1 MRIKTLALAS
11 AWALASL
18 PTLAQE
24 ALPVAGPAIT
34 PQASQT
40 PQSLQALSLAE
51 VWRLAEEANPTL
63 RIKRAE
69 ITAAEGARTD
79 ARALLYNNPVLDL
92 GATRRQ
98 VPQDG
103 LPSARTREWAAG
115 VQQTLEIAGQRGHRR
130 DAAEAALRALQEE
143 ITDVR
148 TQVRV
153 DVSQFYFRVLA
164 LQQRIELEQE
174 ALGLFER
181 TAAAIQKRRTAGE
194 DTKLDANVAAV
205 EAERARNQLALA
217 RENLLDARAELAARL
232 QLPPER
238 LPQASGDLGVAT
250 TPAPYSLA
258 DLLSQA
264 ETQPRLRALGAREA
278 SARSRL
284 KLENARR
291 YPDLTVGISTGREG
305 MTAARERLSTVTLTV
320 PLPLFNRNA
329 TGIGQASTQ
338 LTQAE
343 ISRIAAV
350 RDVQAQVQALW
361 TKLESLRTRV
371 SRLQDVVLP
380 ALLDNQQLSLKSRQ
394 AGQIGLLELIVVN
407 RQALD
412 ARRDLNDALIDY
424 QITRLALELAAG
436 WSPEGVTP

>member
-1 MRIKTLALAS
+1 MRIKTLAVAS

-18 PTLAQE
+18 PGLAQD
-24 ALPVAGPAIT
+24 AMSVPRPANMLP
-34 PQASQT
+34 ASQA
-40 PQSLQALSLAE
+40 PQTLQALSLTE

-63 RIKRAE
+63 KIRRAE
-69 ITAAEGARTD
+69 IAAAEGAQTD
-79 ARALLYNNPVLDL
+79 SRALLYNNPVLDL
-92 GATRRQ
+92 NGTRRQ

-103 LPSARTREWAAG
+103 LPPARAQEWAAG
-115 VQQTLEIAGQRGHRR
+115 VQQTLEIAGQRGYRR

-143 ITDVR
+143 ILDVR

-194 DTKLDANVAAV
+194 DTKLDANVATV
-205 EAERARNQLALA
+205 EAERARNQLAVA
-217 RENLLDARAELAARL
+217 RENLLDARAELAAKL
-232 QLPPER
+232 QLLPAS
-238 LPQASGDLGVAT
+238 LPQAIGDLGVANS
-250 TPAPYSLA
+250 PAPYGLA
-258 DLLSQA
+258 DLLSKA
-264 ETQPRLRALGAREA
+264 EAQPRLRALGAREE

-284 KLENARR
+284 KLEHARR

-305 MTAARERLSTVTLTV
+305 LSGARERLTTVTLTV

-329 TGIGQASTQ
+329 TGIGQANTQ
-338 LTQAE
+338 LSQAE
-343 ISRIAAV
+343 ISRLAAV
-350 RDVQAQVQALW
+350 RDVQAQVQTLW

-380 ALLDNQQLSLKSRQ
+380 ALLDNQQLSLKSQR

-412 ARRDLNDALIDY
+412 ARRDLNDALVDY
-424 QITRLALELAAG
+424 HNTRLALELAAG
-436 WSPEGVTP
+436 WFAEGVTP

>member
-1 MRIKTLALAS
+1 MRIKTLAFAS
-11 AWALASL
+11 AWAVASL
-18 PTLAQE
+18 PGLAQDAMPVPRPANTSQ
-24 ALPVAGPAIT
+24 ALQA
-34 PQASQT
+34 PQG
-40 PQSLQALSLAE
+40 LHALSLAE
-51 VWRLAEEANPTL
+51 VWHLAEEANPTL
-63 RIKRAE
+63 KAKRAE
-69 ITAAEGARTD
+69 MAAAEGARTD
-79 ARALLYNNPVLDL
+79 AGALLYNNPVLDL
-92 GATRRQ
+92 DRTRRQ

-103 LPSARTREWAAG
+103 LPPARTREWAAG
-115 VQQTLEIAGQRGHRR
+115 VQQTLEIAGQRGFRR
-130 DAAEAALRALQEE
+130 DSADAALRALQQE
-143 ITDVR
+143 IMDVR
-148 TQVRV
+148 LQVRA
-153 DVSQFYFRVLA
+153 DVSQFYYRVLA

-194 DTKLDANVAAV
+194 DTKLDANVATV
-205 EAERARNQLALA
+205 EAERARNQLAVA
-217 RENLLDARAELAARL
+217 REQLLDARAELAARL

-238 LPQASGDLGVAT
+238 LPSASGNLEVVNTA
-250 TPAPYSLA
+250 APYSLA
-258 DLLSQA
+258 VLLSQA
-264 ETQPRLRALGAREA
+264 EAQPRLRALGAREE
-278 SARSRL
+278 SARSKL

-305 MTAARERLSTVTLTV
+305 MSGARERLTTVTLTV

-371 SRLQDVVLP
+371 SRLQGVVLP
-380 ALLDNQQLSLKSRQ
+380 ALLDNQQLSLKSQQ

-412 ARRDLNDALIDY
+412 ARRDLNDALIEY
-424 QITRLALELAAG
+424 QNTRLALELAAG
-436 WSPEGVTP
+436 WSPEGITP

>member
-1 MRIKTLALAS
+1 M
-11 AWALASL
+11 
-18 PTLAQE
+18 
-24 ALPVAGPAIT
+24 
-34 PQASQT
+34 
-40 PQSLQALSLAE
+40 
-51 VWRLAEEANPTL
+51 
-63 RIKRAE
+63 IKRAE